1 MSLKNKSNFSKTS
14 ERTPY
19 PSGFLNPQ
27 KIISHLKILPG
38 MKIAHF
44 GCGTGF
50 FTFPI
55 AEKIGKNGTIYALD
69 ILEQKVEVIKSQVKL
84 TGFHNIIAKRVNLE
98 KKEGSKIEK
107 ESIDWVIIVNM
118 LYQNNNKSHII
129 REAKR
134 ILKKNGHILLIDWN
148 HLSNN
153 IGPEKRS
160 RVSKEELIKIA
171 RKHLLGIQKEIA
183 VGDFHFGLILTK

>member
-1 MSLKNKSNFSKTS
+1 MPLKNKLNFSKTS

-19 PSGFLNPQ
+19 PIGFLNPQ
-27 KIISHLKILPG
+27 KIISQLKILPG

-69 ILEQKVEVIKSQVKL
+69 ILEQKLEIIKSQAKL

-118 LYQNNNKSHII
+118 LYQNNDKSHII

-148 HLSNN
+148 SLDNN

-160 RVSKEELIKIA
+160 RVSKKELIKIT
-171 RKHLLGIQKEIA
+171 RKHFLGIQKEIA
-183 VGDFHFGLILTK
+183 VGDFHFGLILIK